1 MLKVSKIRMK
11 DILYF
16 IFLVDAM
23 LLPVYHIA
31 NIPFKISYLCCAFA
45 IIKKIID
52 MFLQKKVKIEKEV
65 ILLFLIIFFMLIGWI
80 NYVRIGNPVNFSMT
94 FRHIIIIV
102 LGIGAY
108 YLAIKFEFK
117 KIYLFFPI
125 LCFLLNFSLILFWDR
140 FPWIKEFYHLD
151 EANLSAM
158 LRRNVGLWANPNA
171 SALGANLI
179 FIFSLL
185 GIKQLHKTSKEFSSL
200 KVIFLLTLPTF
211 IYILYS
217 LSRSGLVCFLL
228 INMIYY
234 FSKSYLKGLT
244 KKLIIVTILIFC
256 LLSIFLI
263 FPKISLFYDA
273 NNKPLSRITDIK
285 LGITSRINIYRAGF
299 NRIADSPILGSG
311 ADISSIEPYSEMRF
325 HNDYIRLWSI
335 GGILA
340 LLLYLLFIYHIIK
353 IEPIFL
359 SPFLFPGLTN
369 QFLWNILA
377 FYIICF
383 LYSWAKKMKEAES
396 K

>member
-1 MLKVSKIRMK
+1 MLKISKIRIK

-23 LLPVYHIA
+23 LLPIYHIGD
-31 NIPFKISYLCCAFA
+31 IPYKLSYLACSFV
-45 IIKKIID
+45 IIKKIVDI
-52 MFLQKKVKIEKEV
+52 FLQRKAKIEKDV
-65 ILLFLIIFFMLIGWI
+65 FILCLIILFMLIGWI
-80 NYVRIGNPVNFSMT
+80 NYVRIGNPVNFSVT
-94 FRHIIIIV
+94 FRQIIIIL

-117 KIYLFFPI
+117 KIYFFFPI
-125 LCFLLNFSLILFWDR
+125 LCCSLNLLLILLWD
-140 FPWIKEFYHLD
+140 FSWMKEFYLV
-151 EANLSAM
+151 EYRSLSSM
-158 LRRNVGLWANPNA
+158 LIRNVGIWGNPNS

-185 GIKQLHKTSKEFSSL
+185 GVKQFHKTSKEFSSL

-211 IYILYS
+211 INILLS

-234 FSKSYLKGLT
+234 FSKAYSRGLI
-244 KKLIIVTILIFC
+244 KRLITVAILIFC
-256 LLSIFLI
+256 LLSIFLF
-263 FPKISLFYDA
+263 FPEISLLYDA
-273 NNKPLSRITDIK
+273 KNISLIRIIDTE
-285 LGITSRINIYRAGF
+285 LGIKGRVNIYGMGF
-299 NRIADSPILGSG
+299 NRITQAPILGSG
-311 ADISSIEPYSEMRF
+311 ADISSIEPYDERRF
-325 HNDYIRLWSI
+325 HNDYIILWSI

-340 LLLYLLFIYHIIK
+340 LLLYLLFIYRVIK

-359 SPFLFPGLTN
+359 PPFLFPGLTN

-377 FYIICF
+377 FSIICF
-383 LYSWAKKMKEAES
+383 LYSWAKKMNEAKS

>member
-1 MLKVSKIRMK
+1 MLKVSKISIK

-16 IFLVDAM
+16 IFIVDAM

-52 MFLQKKVKIEKEV
+52 IFLQKKVKIEKEV
-65 ILLFLIIFFMLIGWI
+65 FLLFLIIFFMLIGWI
-80 NYVRIGNPVNFSMT
+80 NYVRIGNPVNFFVT
-94 FRHIIIIV
+94 FRQIVIIL

-117 KIYLFFPI
+117 KIYFFFPI
-125 LCFLLNFSLILFWDR
+125 LCCSLNLLLILLWD
-140 FPWIKEFYHLD
+140 FSWMKEFYLV
-151 EANLSAM
+151 ETRSLSSM
-158 LRRNVGLWANPNA
+158 LIRNVGIWGNPNS

-185 GIKQLHKTSKEFSSL
+185 GVKQFHKTSKEFSSL

-211 IYILYS
+211 INILLG
-217 LSRSGLVCFLL
+217 LSRSGVVCFLL

-234 FSKSYLKGLT
+234 FSKSYSRGLI
-244 KKLIIVTILIFC
+244 KRLITFAILIFC
-256 LLSIFLI
+256 LLSIFLF
-263 FPKISLFYDA
+263 FPEISLLYGAKNRFVT
-273 NNKPLSRITDIK
+273 RIIDTEIGIK
-285 LGITSRINIYRAGF
+285 ERGIDYMMGF
-299 NRIADSPILGSG
+299 NRITQAPILGSG
-311 ADISSIEPYSEMRF
+311 ADISSIEPYNARRF
-325 HNDYIRLWSI
+325 HNDYIILWSI

-340 LLLYLLFIYHIIK
+340 LLLYLLFIFHVIK
-353 IEPIFL
+353 IELIFL
-359 SPFLFPGLTN
+359 PPFLFPGLTN
-369 QFLWNILA
+369 MFLWHILA
-377 FYIICF
+377 FNIICF